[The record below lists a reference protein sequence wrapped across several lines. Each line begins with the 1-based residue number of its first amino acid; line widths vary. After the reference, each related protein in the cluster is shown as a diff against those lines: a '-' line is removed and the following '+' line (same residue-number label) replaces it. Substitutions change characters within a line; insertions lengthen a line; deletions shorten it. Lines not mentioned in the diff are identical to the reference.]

1 MLLCSIF
8 YILSKKKQIEHKIWY
23 LGLWKFPQKL
33 FEFKSSS
40 SLQNRKINTLKE
52 IVFYHTCSIIAL
64 FVCLSSR
71 YKLVYYIVWKARI
84 LGWLFLLFFFFCYSY
99 ESINVIVID
108 SKIKE
113 TKKNTESLIQSKM
126 YLSQGKK

>member
-84 LGWLFLLFFFFCYSY
+84 LGWLFLLFFFFLLFIWKHKCYC
-99 ESINVIVID
+99 NWFKNKRD
-108 SKIKE
+108 
-113 TKKNTESLIQSKM
+113 KKNTESLIQSKM